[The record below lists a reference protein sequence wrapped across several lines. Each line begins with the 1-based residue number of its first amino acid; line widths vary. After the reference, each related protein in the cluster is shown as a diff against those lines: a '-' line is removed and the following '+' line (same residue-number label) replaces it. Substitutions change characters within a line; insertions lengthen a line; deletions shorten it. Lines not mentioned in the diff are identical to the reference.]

1 MSIGSKQILN
11 LPTPCQKLN
20 YLATK
25 ASSSIGSN
33 YTVFGLLTK
42 ENLWLFLS
50 SIILIFCPITSGEE
64 SFPGYI
70 SCLIHFKSA
79 KKRSGHSLPRKD
91 EGRRDTSLLIQNP
104 GNQSAHV
111 LLLTSQHAL
120 NNLHCN
126 MQTGVA
132 TASAQF
138 GFGSVSFSLP
148 HYSVSF

>member
-11 LPTPCQKLN
+11 RPTPCQKLN

-50 SIILIFCPITSGEE
+50 R
-64 SFPGYI
+64 YI

-79 KKRSGHSLPRKD
+79 KKRNGHNLPRKD

-111 LLLTSQHAL
+111 LLLTPQHAL